1 MPLNAVLYRHNEMT
15 ITAKQSIQVEGLSV
29 DELLTALNEDGE
41 ALVFCGSPIVFR
53 AGTARVLGQFEI
65 EGDRMVLELAHIDGG
80 GEGVLPLL
88 ASIAQKYARGRGIK
102 TIDWLV
108 YATACANPNPKL
120 RRVLDR
126 RGFLVKDVVGKG
138 VCFFQSVTVE

>member
-1 MPLNAVLYRHNEMT
+1 MLYRHKEMT
-15 ITAKQSIQVEGLSV
+15 STATHPIQVEGLSI
-29 DELLTALNEDGE
+29 DELLAALNEDGE
-41 ALVFCGSPIVFR
+41 ALVFSGSPIVFR

-80 GEGVLPLL
+80 GEGVLPVL

-120 RRVLDR
+120 RRVLER
-126 RGFLVKDVVGKG
+126 RGFIIKDVVGKG
-138 VCFFQSVTVE
+138 ACFFQSVAVE